1 MKEIG
6 SHKLACTIAR
16 ILDEKLGKDTNELKE
31 NIKKLSEK
39 IELSLKTID
48 FDEEIA
54 KKVEEEYVNLTS
66 QISMEEIEN
75 SYVVVK
81 LEENNK

>member
-1 MKEIG
+1 M
-6 SHKLACTIAR
+6 
-16 ILDEKLGKDTNELKE
+16 
-31 NIKKLSEK
+31 
-39 IELSLKTID
+39 SLKIID